1 MVSANGLHAARAR
14 GRNTGRLVYE
24 FLRARIAG
32 LELRPG
38 AALSEN
44 DLAAELGVSRT
55 PLRESLVL
63 LGEEG
68 LVDVYPQ
75 LGTFVS
81 WIRPQAVA
89 SARFVREAL
98 EPAALR
104 DGVPQATERD
114 VLEPRALLAGQAEAG
129 RRGDPETFLRLD
141 EEFHARLMAV
151 GGHGDVWPVAGRAKA
166 HLDRARRLSLPPED
180 RITLLVQQHTDV
192 VDALERGD
200 AGGTGTAL
208 RGHLRQVFA
217 DVGAIRDRHPE
228 LSGGDDS
235 APPRRQPRAKEQH
248 R

>member
-14 GRNTGRLVYE
+14 GRNTGRLVHE

-55 PLRESLVL
+55 PVREGLVL

-89 SARFVREAL
+89 FARFVREAL

-141 EEFHARLMAV
+141 EEFPRPA
-151 GGHGDVWPVAGRAKA
+151 GGGR
-166 HLDRARRLSLPPED
+166 RARRRLAGGGAGQGPPGPGAAAVAPPED

-200 AGGTGTAL
+200 AGGAGTAL